1 MLTLRIRTM
10 HSPGGK
16 SEEVSLRMK
25 YTGQEAACINIYY
38 EVSHWETIIGRNMI
52 N

>member
-10 HSPGGK
+10 HSPGDN
-16 SEEVSLRMK
+16 SEEISLRMK
-25 YTGQEAACINIYY
+25 YTGQGAVCSNIYY
-38 EVSHWETIIGRNMI
+38 EVSHWETYIGRNMI